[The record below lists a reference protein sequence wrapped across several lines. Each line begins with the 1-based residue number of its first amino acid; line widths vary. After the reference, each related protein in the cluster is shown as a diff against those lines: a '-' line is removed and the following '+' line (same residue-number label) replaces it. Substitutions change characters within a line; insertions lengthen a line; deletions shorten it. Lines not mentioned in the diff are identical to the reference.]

1 MSLLLMLCSNWL
13 KSDPSVNDN
22 GWIFSPLLRG
32 DFLCKYKYDKLG
44 RITSP
49 FTEDNQDAVK
59 KIGKKKAAKR
69 LLVLNSRMT
78 SSQIDYLVIKDT
90 GITILEGVWI
100 DIK

>member
-1 MSLLLMLCSNWL
+1 MQIQIRQTGQNNE
-13 KSDPSVNDN
+13 P
-22 GWIFSPLLRG
+22 FSP
-32 DFLCKYKYDKLG
+32 KTTKMPSKKL
-44 RITSP
+44 
-49 FTEDNQDAVK
+49 A
-59 KIGKKKAAKR
+59 KKKAAKR

>member
-1 MSLLLMLCSNWL
+1 M
-13 KSDPSVNDN
+13 K
-22 GWIFSPLLRG
+22 GQYG
-32 DFLCKYKYDKLG
+32 KLG

-49 FTEDNQDAVK
+49 FSDDNHNVVI